1 MRLFALLEL
10 LLLRLGRGLCVVV
23 RTHVAVAVF
32 VVAAAAAAAGALLSR
47 LLEEDILGGLDLDL
61 LVLERGQD
69 AGASSGKRLL
79 LLVLEHAG
87 LGSSALRQLRLGG

>member
-32 VVAAAAAAAGALLSR
+32 VVAAAAAAGALLSR